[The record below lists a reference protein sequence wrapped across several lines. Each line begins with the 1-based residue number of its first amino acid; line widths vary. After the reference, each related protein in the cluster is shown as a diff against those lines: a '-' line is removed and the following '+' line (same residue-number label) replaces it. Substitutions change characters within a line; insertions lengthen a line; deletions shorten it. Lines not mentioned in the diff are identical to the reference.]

1 MAQDIIAA
9 GADPSPRHD
18 PLDLDGILPPELGFT
33 PVTTKSGR
41 QKFLPELQRKFIQA
55 LSITGS
61 VTLSA
66 RAVGMSIGQVYGVKN
81 GPRAESFGTAWEKA
95 IQIGGYR
102 ARDTIVDHAING
114 TPEYFYKDGQL
125 VGERRHFNLR
135 AMQWV
140 VTHVLPHLGEG
151 AGGLSAQG
159 VMPAS
164 LKKLKEAW
172 RAECRKEWEEEAAAQ
187 EAELLARYHAEQ
199 ESASAT
205 QARFL
210 KKYEGKVREE
220 YYFRAEGNSIAA
232 DFALRQLALL
242 EVVMDVGG
250 ISHDLIRDHFHN
262 APYGGPWST
271 KISRA
276 LEDARHA
283 AWAKAVEEEA
293 RHRARDA
300 QDALPA
306 LPAPEAQHAPDSA
319 APAPAEAYAR
329 PRRPFYLNEEDMVKD
344 EVARTRLNWLA
355 GGQRERAVAHAE
367 WRENRRTQ
375 SEKPGEGDTFL
386 PEG

>member
-9 GADPSPRHD
+9 GADPAPRHD
-18 PLDLDGILPPELGFT
+18 PLDLDGILPPELSFT

-172 RAECRKEWEEEAAAQ
+172 RAECRKEWEEEVAAQ
-187 EAELLARYHAEQ
+187 EAELLARYQAEQ

-276 LEDARHA
+276 
-283 AWAKAVEEEA
+283 
-293 RHRARDA
+293 RDA

-355 GGQRERAVAHAE
+355 GGQRERAAAQAE
-367 WRENRRTQ
+367 WRANRRTQ